1 MANENSRITISLPPE
16 LAERLQQFCDEKQ
29 TKNSEAIKQIV
40 SEFFGKASSSSTSND
55 DWEPRIAG
63 IEKRLSLLDEFTQR
77 ISALEN
83 SFAGIQEQINLPL
96 SVPAPDIPPATG
108 ESAPESAP
116 EPSEASED
124 TPKAQSQKK
133 TKSGAVSKTS
143 TTSEDTLKAQSQK
156 TTKSGSVSKT
166 STISEDAPKAQS
178 QKKTKSG
185 SVSKTST
192 ISEDAPKAQ
201 SQKKTKTGSVS
212 KTSTIS
218 EDAPKAQSQKKT
230 KTGAVSKTSKTSED
244 APKAQ
249 SQKKTKDEPA
259 LETLETSE
267 DTSVEASK
275 QSTASATCTVNELAK
290 RLSVAKTTISRN
302 KDRENF
308 RSWSQ
313 GHDPEGVAWEFN
325 PEEMLF
331 YSLKQ

>member
-1 MANENSRITISLPPE
+1 MATENSRIVTYLPPE
-16 LAERLQQFCDEKQ
+16 LAERLKQFCDEKQ
-29 TKNSEAIKQIV
+29 TKTSEAIKQIV
-40 SEFFGKASSSSTSND
+40 SEFFGKPSSSSTSDN

-83 SFAGIQEQINLPL
+83 SFAGIQEQINVPL
-96 SVPAPDIPPATG
+96 SVPASDIPPATV

-116 EPSEASED
+116 EPSKASEDTPEAQSQKKTKSGSVSKTSTTSED

-143 TTSEDTLKAQSQK
+143 TTSEDTPKVQSQKKTKSGAVSKTSTTSKDTPKAQSQQKTQNGAVSKTSTTSKDTSKVRSQK

-166 STISEDAPKAQS
+166 SA
-178 QKKTKSG
+178 
-185 SVSKTST
+185 
-192 ISEDAPKAQ
+192 
-201 SQKKTKTGSVS
+201 
-212 KTSTIS
+212 
-218 EDAPKAQSQKKT
+218 
-230 KTGAVSKTSKTSED
+230 TSED
-244 APKAQ
+244 TPKAQ

-267 DTSVEASK
+267 DTSVESPK
-275 QSTASATCTVNELAK
+275 QSTASPTCTVNELAK
-290 RLSVAKTTISRN
+290 RLSVTKTTISRN

-313 GHDPEGVAWEFN
+313 GHDPEGVAWEFH

-331 YSLKQ
+331 YSLKE